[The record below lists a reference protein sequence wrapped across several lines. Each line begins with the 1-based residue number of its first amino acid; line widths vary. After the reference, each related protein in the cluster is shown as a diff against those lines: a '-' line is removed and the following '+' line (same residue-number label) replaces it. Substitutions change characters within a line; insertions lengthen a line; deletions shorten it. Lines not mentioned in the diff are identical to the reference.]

1 MFGICRAG
9 KLEDSLAFQQFSASL
24 DEEESWIHEKQA
36 LVSSEDVGDSLA
48 AVQVKKMNRRRS
60 AMMMIMTTI
69 IVIFYDIRVW

>member
-48 AVQVKKMNRRRS
+48 AVQVKNEQKEKCNDD
-60 AMMMIMTTI
+60 
-69 IVIFYDIRVW
+69 YDDDYCYFL